1 MISQIYLV
9 EYGSYVGQASTY
21 EEALELEKQYKCYT
35 EDSGPISITADE
47 MREYRDKHKPTVMKS
62 DFCLSSVRTE
72 TVAKG
77 VTRLYENGKHKVTI
91 LGCEDLSVYRNAK

>member
-21 EEALELEKQYKCYT
+21 EEALELEKRYKCYT
-35 EDSGPISITADE
+35 EDCGPISISADE
-47 MREYRDKHKPTVMKS
+47 MRKYRDKHKPTVLKS
-62 DFCLSSVRTE
+62 DFGLISARAE

-77 VTRLYENGKHKVTI
+77 AARLYENGKHKATI
-91 LGCEDLSVYRNAK
+91 LGCEDLSAYHNAK

>member
-21 EEALELEKQYKCYT
+21 EEALELEKRYKCYT
-35 EDSGPISITADE
+35 EDCGPISITADE
-47 MREYRDKHKPTVMKS
+47 MRAYRDKHKPTVLKS
-62 DFCLSSVRTE
+62 DFGLISARTE

-77 VTRLYENGKHKVTI
+77 VSRLYENGKHKATI
-91 LGCEDLSVYRNAK
+91 LGCEDLSAYHNAK